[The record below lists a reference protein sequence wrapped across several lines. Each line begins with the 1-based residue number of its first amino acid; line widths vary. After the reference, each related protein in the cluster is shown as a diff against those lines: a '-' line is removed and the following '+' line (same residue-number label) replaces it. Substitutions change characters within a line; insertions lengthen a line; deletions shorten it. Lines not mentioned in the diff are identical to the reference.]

1 MGNGPDLSRFIQAQ
15 KQDYDTALREI
26 RNGKKESHWMW
37 YIFPQIR
44 GLGTSRMSEYYAVQ
58 SRGEAAAFLED
69 PYLGRNLEEITRALL
84 ELDGNDAYAVFG
96 YPDHMKL
103 RSCMT
108 LFACVSEEGSVFHR
122 VLEKYFGGKP
132 DTATLRLLGTDG
144 IGGADPG

>member
-26 RNGKKESHWMW
+26 RNGRKESHWMW

-103 RSCMT
+103 EESNRHA
-108 LFACVSEEGSVFHR
+108 LFNGIHQAILRNGGVITVYYTMD
-122 VLEKYFGGKP
+122 LELARKP
-132 DTATLRLLGTDG
+132 FR
-144 IGGADPG
+144 